1 MAGSDSTYI
10 GFFKS
15 KLKEWSSRAP
25 WAAGGEA
32 ADEGQ
37 PGDRQKG
44 DEASTSA
51 AAVQSSVV
59 QCNKEDLETHHG
71 LVLQRFDSADW
82 AMMQTKLKKSGGD
95 EKPGGNRESPLSRL
109 SEGTGEPV
117 RRRAQVEAGR
127 EDSAVRGPFQ
137 GVAAAA
143 EPAAEMRRAG
153 SCRGRGCARLPT
165 EGRAVRRPPAA
176 HACVCV

>member
-1 MAGSDSTYI
+1 MAGSDTTYI

-25 WAAGGEA
+25 WAAAGEA

-109 SEGTGEPV
+109 SEGTRRESPFAGEPKLKPD
-117 RRRAQVEAGR
+117 AKSPPSAGP
-127 EDSAVRGPFQ
+127 SKA
-137 GVAAAA
+137 
-143 EPAAEMRRAG
+143 
-153 SCRGRGCARLPT
+153 S
-165 EGRAVRRPPAA
+165 PPRQSPLRK
-176 HACVCV
+176 